1 MADTFLK
8 QIADQMRDNP
18 QAPALLSAGR
28 LVGFGALGERV
39 QAVLDILPATPD
51 AAPVLI
57 HGHKEPDVVAAMLAC
72 MFAGRCFVFVDRSN
86 PPDRVVRIAGIAG
99 ARLALSADDSTTFA
113 WNLPSNPQERP
124 HEALQ
129 RRISLGELPGRP
141 LCPDARREADPE
153 SRLYLI
159 FTSGSTGEP
168 KGVAV
173 TRANFEAFHGWYGP
187 MLQTM
192 RGQEQ
197 AAATSAHVNH
207 ASLSFDMGMLDLWP
221 VLALGRPVIMLDH
234 RHNILPRKNIEAI
247 TVHPAI
253 GARSWFST
261 PSLLQLMCTDPQFNG
276 TRLPWLRCFFVG
288 GEVVQRTLVHTLRE
302 RFPNSEIRHA
312 YGPTEA
318 TCVTHVHVLSDA
330 DIASDTL
337 LPLGPVIAPNT
348 MRISDQDGREV
359 PFGSPGEVVLCGPQI
374 AQGYVPHNHPANRA
388 FASQDGIRLYR
399 TGDLG
404 RLDESGNLILLG
416 RVDRQV
422 KWNGNRIELN
432 EIERAANSLPQ
443 VHKAVC
449 IAQCEDS
456 RVIDILLFV
465 QKQAGACFDP
475 DTCGIALAK
484 LLPLAMIPRDIRFVE
499 SLPLNVNGKV
509 DEKALM
515 AQDPAMA
522 PLSA

>member
-8 QIADQMRDNP
+8 KIAEQMRDNP
-18 QAPALLSAGR
+18 HAPALLSTGH
-28 LVGFGALGERV
+28 LIGFGALGERV
-39 QAVLDILPATPD
+39 QAVLDILEATTD
-51 AAPVLI
+51 TDPVLI
-57 HGHKEPDVVAAMLAC
+57 HGHKEPDAVAAMLAC
-72 MFAGRCFVFVDRSN
+72 MFVGRCFVFVDRSN
-86 PPDRVVRIAGIAG
+86 PADRVARIGRIAG
-99 ARLALSADDSTTFA
+99 ARLALSTDGGTAAA
-113 WNLPSNPQERP
+113 WNSQQGF
-124 HEALQ
+124 HEAFRHGINLAN
-129 RRISLGELPGRP
+129 LPGRP
-141 LCPDARREADPE
+141 LSPDARRDVDPG

-168 KGVAV
+168 KGVAI

-187 MLQTM
+187 MLETM

-197 AAATSAHVNH
+197 TVAQSAHVNH

-247 TVHPAI
+247 TADPAV

-261 PSLLQLMCTDPQFNG
+261 PSLLQLMCTDPQFTG

-288 GEVVQRTLVHTLRE
+288 GEVVQRDLIHTLRR
-302 RFPNSEIRHA
+302 RFPGAEIRHA

-318 TCVTHVHVLSDA
+318 TCVTHVHVLTDA
-330 DIASDTL
+330 DNAADGL

-348 MRISDQDGREV
+348 MRITDPDGREL
-359 PFGSPGEVVLCGPQI
+359 PNGIPGEVVLRGPQI
-374 AQGYVPHNHPANRA
+374 AHGYLPHDHPANRA
-388 FASQDGIRLYR
+388 FSLQDGVRLYR

-404 RLDESGNLILLG
+404 QLDESGSLILLG

-432 EIERAANSLPQ
+432 EIERAANGLAQ

-449 IAQCEDS
+449 IAQYEDG
-456 RVIDILLFV
+456 RVVDILLFV
-465 QKQAGACFDP
+465 QKQPGASFDAGA
-475 DTCGIALAK
+475 CGIALAQ
-484 LLPLAMIPRDIRFVE
+484 LLPQAMIPRDIRFVE

-515 AQDPAMA
+515 AQG
-522 PLSA
+522 SAKATVSA